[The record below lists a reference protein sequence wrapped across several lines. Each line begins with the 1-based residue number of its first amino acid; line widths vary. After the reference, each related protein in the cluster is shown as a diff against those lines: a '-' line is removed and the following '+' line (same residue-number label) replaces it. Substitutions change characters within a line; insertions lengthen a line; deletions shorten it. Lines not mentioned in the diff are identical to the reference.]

1 MDSSLTKWLLSLI
14 ALFVFILFL
23 VSFSIN
29 STAIAKTNSKIDSEI
44 KYLTS
49 KVDSLENKLNS
60 KKDTLIIN
68 PLKLEIYDCR
78 KR

>member
-1 MDSSLTKWLLSLI
+1 MDNSLIKWLLSLI

-23 VSFSIN
+23 ISFSIN
-29 STAIAKTNSKIDSEI
+29 STAISKTNSKIDSEI
-44 KYLTS
+44 KFLTS
-49 KVDSLENKLNS
+49 KVDSLEKKINS

>member
-1 MDSSLTKWLLSLI
+1 MNSSLTKWLLSLI

-23 VSFSIN
+23 ISFSIN

>member
-1 MDSSLTKWLLSLI
+1 MDNSLIKWLLSLI

>member
-1 MDSSLTKWLLSLI
+1 MDRSLTKWLLSII

-23 VSFSIN
+23 ISFSIN